1 MICLIVTL
9 ENRTLAV
16 NITVRSVNT
25 QTTMSVERVLNVI
38 GLRRIHPNPRKCGM
52 SGERREVPQRVVIKR
67 GVDQNTM
74 NSSKDALDVT
84 SIELDRAVGAVIG
97 GAVGDALGAG
107 YEFGPVPE
115 PNDVTMRRGTLTG
128 EPAGHWTDDTAM
140 AIAILEVAAA
150 QGTLTTHHA
159 AVSVG
164 ERVLEWYR
172 SGPSDIGNQTR
183 AVLSRAKSGGD
194 LAETAAREQA
204 LDPGRAGNG
213 SLMRTGPVALAH
225 LGDEARLVLAA
236 QAMSALTHPNPIA
249 LDACVLWTLA
259 IDHAIR
265 TGELVGP
272 RVGLHRIEVPRRAQW
287 ARWIDDAE
295 SLEPRTFN
303 PNGYVVTALQAAWS
317 AIQVTRERRD
327 HFEPGVRQAV
337 AIGNDTDT
345 VAAIAGSL
353 LGAAYGATS
362 IPSAWKGG
370 LAGWPAQ
377 YRSADL
383 VRLAMRAVTRGG
395 ADDQG

>member
-1 MICLIVTL
+1 
-9 ENRTLAV
+9 
-16 NITVRSVNT
+16 
-25 QTTMSVERVLNVI
+25 MS
-38 GLRRIHPNPRKCGM
+38 
-52 SGERREVPQRVVIKR
+52 
-67 GVDQNTM
+67 
-74 NSSKDALDVT
+74 SSRDAYDVT
-84 SIELDRAVGAVIG
+84 SIEIDRAVGAVIG

-107 YEFGPVPE
+107 YEFGPVPQ

-128 EPAGHWTDDTAM
+128 APAGHWTDDTAM

-150 QGTLTTHHA
+150 QGTLITDHA

-164 ERVLEWYR
+164 ERFLEWYR

-183 AVLSRAKSGGD
+183 AVLSRATSGVD

-204 LDPGRAGNG
+204 LDPDRAGNG

-225 LGDEARLVLAA
+225 LGDEANLVSAA
-236 QAMSALTHPNPIA
+236 RAMSVLTHPNPIA

-272 RVGLHRIEVPRRAQW
+272 RVGLHQIEAARRSLW
-287 ARWIDDAE
+287 VRWIDDAE

-317 AIQVTRERRD
+317 AIHVTRENHD
-327 HFEPGVRQAV
+327 HFGSGLSQAV
-337 AIGNDTDT
+337 AIGDDTDT

-353 LGAAYGATS
+353 LGAAYGASS
-362 IPSAWKGG
+362 IPLAWKNG

-383 VRLAMRAVTRGG
+383 VRLAMRAAKRGG
-395 ADDQG
+395 TDEQG

>member
-1 MICLIVTL
+1 MG
-9 ENRTLAV
+9 
-16 NITVRSVNT
+16 RSK
-25 QTTMSVERVLNVI
+25 
-38 GLRRIHPNPRKCGM
+38 HAHD
-52 SGERREVPQRVVIKR
+52 
-67 GVDQNTM
+67 VD
-74 NSSKDALDVT
+74 A
-84 SIELDRAVGAVIG
+84 IEINRAVGAVIG

-107 YEFGPVPE
+107 YEFGPLPE

-183 AVLSRAKSGGD
+183 AVLSRARSGVD

-204 LDPGRAGNG
+204 LDPDRAGNG

-225 LGDEARLVLAA
+225 LGDEADLVLAA
-236 QAMSALTHPNPIA
+236 RAISALTHPNPIA
-249 LDACVLWTLA
+249 MDACVLWTLA

-272 RVGLHRIEVPRRAQW
+272 RVGLHRIEAARRAQW
-287 ARWIDDAE
+287 VRWIEDAE
-295 SLEPRTFN
+295 SHEPRTFN
-303 PNGYVVTALQAAWS
+303 PNGYVITAFQAAWS
-317 AIQVTRERRD
+317 AIHVTRETRD
-327 HFEPGVRQAV
+327 HLESGLRQAV
-337 AIGNDTDT
+337 AIGDDTDT
-345 VAAIAGSL
+345 TAAIAGSL
-353 LGAAYGATS
+353 LAAAYGASS
-362 IPSAWKGG
+362 IPLEWTNG

-377 YRSADL
+377 YRGADL
-383 VRLAMRAVTRGG
+383 VRLAMRSVTRGST
-395 ADDQG
+395 DDHG